1 MGGAYEIIGDILDAI
16 VIIFLY
22 DVLMGKNYKV
32 KKCFVLLIYIIVMVS
47 FNWIFDEFNNSF
59 INIFAWQIVFF
70 CLTFLYKS
78 KLYEKV
84 IASVGFNIIGI
95 ASEMIVV
102 SIFSFIGDERLSGQY
117 FYVKVMIS
125 KLIDFV
131 FIVIISLIY
140 KKKNCLKDK
149 RFKYIF
155 LISILVSIIEMVGI
169 SYLMIDMTGQYLPQI
184 GVVSIAVVI
193 LNFILYIFVDNYS
206 DMFEHKEREQ
216 MLEKSVKIQED
227 IFAQMSD
234 SYMQLR
240 RMLHDTNK
248 HMKAIAGMIEEGNSM
263 QALEYIDATLGEVNC
278 TYKKVNTGNVV
289 IDVMLSNL
297 INQCDNFNIKCE
309 TEVVIDSNALNIDN
323 RDMSIMLGN
332 LTENAVNYVK
342 KISDNS
348 CLIDVAVIM
357 DNSNFIIDIENTCF
371 DTEAMLKRDCGIENI
386 EKIVTKY
393 SGSYSIKVDKEKYKA
408 TIILPL
414 STDIS
419 AIQY

>member
-1 MGGAYEIIGDILDAI
+1 M
-16 VIIFLY
+16 
-22 DVLMGKNYKV
+22 
-32 KKCFVLLIYIIVMVS
+32 
-47 FNWIFDEFNNSF
+47 
-59 INIFAWQIVFF
+59 
-70 CLTFLYKS
+70 
-78 KLYEKV
+78 
-84 IASVGFNIIGI
+84 
-95 ASEMIVV
+95 
-102 SIFSFIGDERLSGQY
+102 
-117 FYVKVMIS
+117 
-125 KLIDFV
+125 
-131 FIVIISLIY
+131 
-140 KKKNCLKDK
+140 
-149 RFKYIF
+149 
-155 LISILVSIIEMVGI
+155 VSIIEMVGI

-206 DMFEHKEREQ
+206 DMYEHKEREQ
-216 MLEKSVKIQED
+216 MLEKSVKIHED
-227 IFAQMSD
+227 MFTQMSD

>member
-32 KKCFVLLIYIIVMVS
+32 KRCFVLLIYIIVMVS
-47 FNWIFDEFNNSF
+47 FNWIFDKFNNSF
-59 INIFAWQIVFF
+59 INIFAWLIVFF

-78 KLYEKV
+78 KLYEKI

-117 FYVKVMIS
+117 YYVKVMIS

-357 DNSNFIIDIENTCF
+357 DNNNFIIDIENTCF

>member
-47 FNWIFDEFNNSF
+47 FNCIFDKFNNSF
-59 INIFAWQIVFF
+59 INIFAWQIVSF

>member
-32 KKCFVLLIYIIVMVS
+32 KRCFVLLIYIIVMVS
-47 FNWIFDEFNNSF
+47 FNWIFDKFNNSF
-59 INIFAWQIVFF
+59 INIFAWLIVFF

-78 KLYEKV
+78 KLYEKI

-117 FYVKVMIS
+117 YYVKVMIS

-184 GVVSIAVVI
+184 
-193 LNFILYIFVDNYS
+193 
-206 DMFEHKEREQ
+206 
-216 MLEKSVKIQED
+216 
-227 IFAQMSD
+227 
-234 SYMQLR
+234 
-240 RMLHDTNK
+240 
-248 HMKAIAGMIEEGNSM
+248 
-263 QALEYIDATLGEVNC
+263 
-278 TYKKVNTGNVV
+278 
-289 IDVMLSNL
+289 
-297 INQCDNFNIKCE
+297 
-309 TEVVIDSNALNIDN
+309 
-323 RDMSIMLGN
+323 
-332 LTENAVNYVK
+332 
-342 KISDNS
+342 
-348 CLIDVAVIM
+348 
-357 DNSNFIIDIENTCF
+357 
-371 DTEAMLKRDCGIENI
+371 
-386 EKIVTKY
+386 
-393 SGSYSIKVDKEKYKA
+393 
-408 TIILPL
+408 
-414 STDIS
+414 
-419 AIQY
+419 

>member
-32 KKCFVLLIYIIVMVS
+32 KKCFVFLIYIIAMVT
-47 FNWIFDEFNNSF
+47 FNLIFDKFNNPF
-59 INIFAWQIVFF
+59 LNIFAWQIVFF
-70 CLTFLYKS
+70 YLTFLYKS
-78 KLYEKV
+78 KMHEKI
-84 IASVGFNIIGI
+84 IASVAFNIIGI
-95 ASEMIVV
+95 ASEMVVV
-102 SIFSFIGDERLSGQY
+102 SIFSFIGDEQLSGQY
-117 FYVKVMIS
+117 YYVKVMIS
-125 KLIDFV
+125 KLTDFI
-131 FIVIISLIY
+131 FIIIISLIY
-140 KKKNCLKDK
+140 KKKNCLKD
-149 RFKYIF
+149 RRYKYIF
-155 LISILVSIIEMVGI
+155 LISLLVSIIEMVGI
-169 SYLMIDMTGQYLPQI
+169 SYLMVDMTGQYLPQI
-184 GVVSIAVVI
+184 GVVAIAVVV

-206 DMFEHKEREQ
+206 DMYEHKEREQ
-216 MLEKSVKIQED
+216 MLEKSVKIHED
-227 IFAQMSD
+227 MFTQMSN
-234 SYMQLR
+234 SYRQLR
-240 RMLHDTNK
+240 CMLHDTNK
-248 HMKAIAGMIEEGNSM
+248 HMKAIAGMIEEGNST

-297 INQCDNFNIKCE
+297 INQCDDFNIKCE
-309 TEVVIDSNALNIDN
+309 TDVAIDRNVLYIDN

-332 LTENAVNYVK
+332 LTENALNYTK
-342 KISDNS
+342 KISKNN
-348 CLIDVAVIM
+348 CLIDVAIIM
-357 DNSNFIIDIENTCF
+357 RNDNFIIDIENTCY

-393 SGSYSIKVDKEKYKA
+393 SGAYNIKVDKERYKA